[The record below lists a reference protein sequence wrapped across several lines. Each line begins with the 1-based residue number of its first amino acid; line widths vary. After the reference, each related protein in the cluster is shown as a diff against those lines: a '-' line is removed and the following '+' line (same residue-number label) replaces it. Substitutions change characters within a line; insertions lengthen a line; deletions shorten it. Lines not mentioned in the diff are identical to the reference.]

1 MSETQTP
8 AKTTKPAPQVNS
20 VTMTDGRVVDF
31 VGKRKLLKTI
41 DTSGGEASV
50 RFDFVNGETRTF
62 VVPQSLLI
70 QFAAHGA
77 SQKIGDETAGEDDV
91 DDAILA
97 VDNIVERLSRGEWG
111 RERAAGD
118 GFSGA
123 SVVIKALCQVTGKSV
138 ADVKAFLEKKLAA
151 TPGLTRNKLY
161 ASFRNPTTEVG
172 QRIAALEAEK
182 NAKAAGVD
190 SADLLA
196 ELSGS

>member
-41 DTSGGEASV
+41 NTSGGEASV

-91 DDAILA
+91 DDALLA

-161 ASFRNPTTEVG
+161 VSFRNPTTEVG

-190 SADLLA
+190 TADYLA